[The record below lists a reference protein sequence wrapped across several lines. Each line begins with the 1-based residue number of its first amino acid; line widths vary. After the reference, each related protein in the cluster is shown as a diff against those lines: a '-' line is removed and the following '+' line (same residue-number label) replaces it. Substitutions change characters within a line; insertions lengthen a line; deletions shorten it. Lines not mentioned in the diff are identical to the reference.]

1 MRLYTPLL
9 CAKVQGNRI
18 TRSHFIAVFISVRK
32 EEEEEKK
39 TKKLSQFLKSHI
51 SGMPEAISLKF
62 GMWSAEGGGN
72 VHSKICLVSSRQHR
86 ATEVRK
92 LRFLS
97 SCQYTH
103 GVARRLLG
111 PHDTLP
117 CVLIYKA
124 YIKSSLYYE
133 LLHIKTHD
141 SVSCGPRSRRAT
153 P

>member
-1 MRLYTPLL
+1 MPNSSFCK
-9 CAKVQGNRI
+9 CAKRG
-18 TRSHFIAVFISVRK
+18 RK
-32 EEEEEKK
+32 IRRKK

-62 GMWSAEGGGN
+62 GMWSTEVGGN

-117 CVLIYKA
+117 CVLILIACSTDYFMSHKKVSS
-124 YIKSSLYYE
+124 YIFTDRQTCIYVFVVFFL
-133 LLHIKTHD
+133 
-141 SVSCGPRSRRAT
+141 V
-153 P
+153 

>member
-1 MRLYTPLL
+1 M
-9 CAKVQGNRI
+9 CEK
-18 TRSHFIAVFISVRK
+18 RK
-32 EEEEEKK
+32 KNKKKK

-51 SGMPEAISLKF
+51 SGMPEAISLQF
-62 GMWSAEGGGN
+62 GMWSTEVGGN

-117 CVLIYKA
+117 CVLIYI
-124 YIKSSLYYE
+124 YIFLYSFIIYE
-133 LLHIKTHD
+133 HVLTTHK
-141 SVSCGPRSRRAT
+141 
-153 P
+153 

>member
-1 MRLYTPLL
+1 
-9 CAKVQGNRI
+9 
-18 TRSHFIAVFISVRK
+18 
-32 EEEEEKK
+32 
-39 TKKLSQFLKSHI
+39 
-51 SGMPEAISLKF
+51 MPEAISFKF
-62 GMWSAEGGGN
+62 GMWSTEVGGN

-117 CVLIYKA
+117 CVLIYVHGLVLQMQVA
-124 YIKSSLYYE
+124 ITVE
-133 LLHIKTHD
+133 VRVID
-141 SVSCGPRSRRAT
+141 
-153 P
+153 